1 MQHRYLTRRSFL
13 SISAVAAM
21 TALSGGLLAG
31 CSSTTASGG
40 DAAPDTIVIACLA
53 REEPDVR
60 FIAEKLADKYTIE
73 PKVFGDN
80 NAINEATL
88 DGSVQANYFQN
99 VPYLTAWNQSKGTNL
114 QTYGD
119 AVFYTID
126 ILVSK
131 KHKTLDDL
139 PEGAKILVANDNA
152 NRARELKLLE
162 NAGVDET
169 RIRGLFDR
177 VDQFNASVKS
187 EWLTNGFE
195 RAVPTDTKYDPYE
208 MQDLWAEK
216 NGDFPGYNCRITAFS
231 LFGEFVTAGAD
242 QPETQGEDTLFL
254 DLETLTED
262 PAVLCGDSTA
272 KFCALF
278 APVPAADSTDVD
290 EQAKTLQAGWAARGV
305 AFSDSPARLIS
316 VVLHDRFSDT
326 ENTLFVGHVGVLLP
340 VEDGSFCLIEKVAFQ
355 EPYRL
360 VKLQNRAEL
369 RDYLMAKYDTSWGQ
383 DTTRPFIMENDSL
396 MAE

>member
-1 MQHRYLTRRSFL
+1 MKLKRNSLTTLLVVSFL
-13 SISAVAAM
+13 LM
-21 TALSGGLLAG
+21 ALSGCRQQA
-31 CSSTTASGG
+31 
-40 DAAPDTIVIACLA
+40 
-53 REEPDVR
+53 EPDSAQPPLETVTYSNLTDADTR
-60 FIAEKLADKYTIE
+60 KLLTEALAD
-73 PKVFGDN
+73 
-80 NAINEATL
+80 
-88 DGSVQANYFQN
+88 AN
-99 VPYLTAWNQSKGTNL
+99 
-114 QTYGD
+114 
-119 AVFYTID
+119 
-126 ILVSK
+126 
-131 KHKTLDDL
+131 
-139 PEGAKILVANDNA
+139 
-152 NRARELKLLE
+152 
-162 NAGVDET
+162 VDET
-169 RIRGLFDR
+169 RTKLLLDR

-187 EWLTNGFE
+187 EWLTGGFE
-195 RAVPTDTKYDPYE
+195 SAAPTETRYDPYE
-208 MQDLWAEK
+208 MQDLWMEK
-216 NGDFPGYNCRITAFS
+216 NGSFPGYNCRITAFS
-231 LFGEFVTAGAD
+231 LFGEFVTVGAD
-242 QPETQGEDTLFL
+242 QPKTQGEDTLFL

-290 EQAKTLQAGWAARGV
+290 EQAQTLQAGWAARGV

-340 VEDGSFCLIEKVAFQ
+340 VEDGSFCLVEKVAFQ